1 MKIITMA
8 DLFCGAGGTSTGAAQ
23 AVEALGYTLSLTA
36 VNHWEQAE
44 ARPRTVTVYWRVE
57 A

>member
-1 MKIITMA
+1 MKTINVA

-23 AVEALGYTLSLTA
+23 AIRSLGNTPRLTA
-36 VNHWEQAE
+36 VNHWDVRETM
-44 ARPRTVTVYWRVE
+44 RRV